1 MLKTNAI
8 SPPTIRAVVMAAPI
22 SMDKFKKGRI
32 EIAAQAINDNTK
44 RK

>member
-8 SPPTIRAVVMAAPI
+8 SPPTISAVVMAAVI

-32 EIAAQAINDNTK
+32 AIAAQAMNDNTK

>member
-1 MLKTNAI
+1 MLKTKVI
-8 SPPTIRAVVMAAPI
+8 SPPTIRAVVIAAPI

-32 EIAAQAINDNTK
+32 AIAAQAMNESTK

>member
-1 MLKTNAI
+1 
-8 SPPTIRAVVMAAPI
+8 MAAVI

-32 EIAAQAINDNTK
+32 AIAAQAMNDNTK